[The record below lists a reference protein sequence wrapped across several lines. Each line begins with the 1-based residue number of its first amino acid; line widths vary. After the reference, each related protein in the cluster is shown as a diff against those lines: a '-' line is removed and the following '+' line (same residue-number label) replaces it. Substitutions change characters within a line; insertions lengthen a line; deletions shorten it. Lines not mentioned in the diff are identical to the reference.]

1 MRKLLIARAMI
12 HSPVLLLLDEPFAGI
27 EAAWR
32 EEMRRLLMTCRKQGA
47 RLILVTHHQDRLEEL
62 VSHRLVL
69 EKGKITESTQF
80 AGHSAQGCRETGARR
95 RETGNTEIETG

>member
-1 MRKLLIARAMI
+1 MI